1 MRTIGAIMCGL
12 SLLRGLMSEVLGES
26 EPWPETSLSDCDAVN
41 RHDLNAFL
49 DCFDS
54 GYRSEQPVHPDW
66 AFTGREQVR
75 QNWTAVFDGVPDI
88 RAELLRSAEA
98 GDARWAEWYWQGNRI
113 DGTRLEMRGVT
124 IFGIQH
130 DRIMWG
136 RLYMAGDLTR
146 C

>member
-1 MRTIGAIMCGL
+1 VARDAIEQ
-12 SLLRGLMSEVLGES
+12 LR
-26 EPWPETSLSDCDAVN
+26 DAVN
-41 RHDLNAFL
+41 RHDLDAFL

-88 RAELLRSAEA
+88 RAELLRSAEE
-98 GDARWAEWYWQGNRI
+98 GDARWAEWYWHVTRI

-130 DRIMWG
+130 DRIVWG
-136 RLYMAGDLTR
+136 RLYMEDVDRSAGNIDQAVRRMTTTAD
-146 C
+146 